1 MDTLVSKKTLKQMV
15 SHNGEF
21 LMWFYGLNVELAVSV
36 DRKRLLRQRPYDHH
50 VCGLNL
56 STTLIPR
63 EGLQAQAFHSRF
75 TKEV

>member
-21 LMWFYGLNVELAVSV
+21 LVWFYGLNVELAVSV

-56 STTLIPR
+56 
-63 EGLQAQAFHSRF
+63 
-75 TKEV
+75 